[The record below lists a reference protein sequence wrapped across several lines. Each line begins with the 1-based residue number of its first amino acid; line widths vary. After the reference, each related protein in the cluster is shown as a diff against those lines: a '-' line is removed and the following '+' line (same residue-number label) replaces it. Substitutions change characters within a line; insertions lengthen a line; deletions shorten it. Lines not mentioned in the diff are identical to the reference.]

1 MLISV
6 KTPVSLNVEKLTDLP
21 KLKAFMEQNDIKLN
35 KSEIA
40 RQLGINRRTVDKYLD
55 GYEKPEHREKPSHVD
70 VFHDEIQELLSSGS
84 QVFHF
89 RSVLY
94 RYLTDNCGMRVPEQT
109 FYHYL
114 KSVPEFDAYFKK
126 NKASSSPSNPVIRY
140 ETAPGEQ
147 CQFDWKESVPFVL
160 SDTGEEVAVNIL
172 VILMGHSRLRIYKPS
187 LWMTQDVLIHL
198 LVEGFEAFGGVPS
211 VLLTDNMRTVMD
223 VARTEY
229 RKGKVNDRF
238 AAFAKDFGF
247 KLVPCKS
254 ATPKTKGKVESQMKY
269 LDEICAYSGK
279 LDLVGLYELI
289 ERINNRVNNSI
300 CQGTGR
306 IPILEFEKERP
317 FLKPL
322 PCESIRNQYKIRT
335 VHAKVNTAGMVTIH
349 SNQYSVPCRYIG
361 QDVQYQIHDSRIF
374 IYSGTKLIAMHEVSD
389 RKLNY
394 TVEHY
399 TDVLSFRYIGKGS
412 DEVSELAKQ
421 KLEIIGGVYK

>member
-1 MLISV
+1 MLIRV
-6 KTPVSLNVEKLTDLP
+6 NTPVSLSIEKLTDLP
-21 KLKAFMEQNDIKLN
+21 KLKIFMEQNDIKLN
-35 KSEIA
+35 KSKIA

-55 GYEKPEHREKPSHVD
+55 GYEKPEHRDKPSRVD
-70 VFHDEIQELLSSGS
+70 AYHDLIRDLLASGT

-94 RYLTDNCGMRVPEQT
+94 RYLVDSCGMDIPEQT

-114 KSVPEFDAYFKK
+114 KSIPEFDSYFKK
-126 NKASSSPSNPVIRY
+126 GKVSSSTSNPVIRY

-147 CQFDWKESVPFVL
+147 CQFDWKESIPFIL
-160 SDTGEEVAVNIL
+160 SDTGEEVMVNVL
-172 VILMGHSRLRIYKPS
+172 VMIMGNSRLRIYKPS

-198 LVEGFEAFGGVPS
+198 LVEGFEAFGGVPE
-211 VLLTDNMRTVMD
+211 VMLTDNMRTVMD
-223 VARTEY
+223 IARTEHHE
-229 RKGKVNDRF
+229 GKVNDRF

-247 KLVPCKS
+247 RLAPCKA

-279 LDLVGLYELI
+279 LDLVGLYGLI
-289 ERINNRVNNSI
+289 ERMNSRVNNTI

-306 IPILEFEKERP
+306 IPVIEFEKERP
-317 FLKPL
+317 CLRPL
-322 PCESIRNQYKIRT
+322 PCENIRSQYKIRT
-335 VHAKVNTAGMVTIH
+335 VMSKVNTAGMITVR
-349 SNQYSVPCRYIG
+349 SNFYSVPSVYIG
-361 QDVQYQIHDSRIF
+361 KTVQYQIHDSRIYV
-374 IYSGTKLIAMHEVSD
+374 YSGTNLIAVHDISD

-394 TVEHY
+394 TLEHY